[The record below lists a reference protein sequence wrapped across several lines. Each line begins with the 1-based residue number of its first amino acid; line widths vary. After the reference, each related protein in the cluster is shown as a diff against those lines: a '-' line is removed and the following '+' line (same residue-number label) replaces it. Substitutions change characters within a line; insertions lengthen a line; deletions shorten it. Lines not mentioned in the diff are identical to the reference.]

1 MSEKILIPILGDQL
15 SIHIS
20 SLEAQNPCECV
31 LLMMEVGEETAY
43 VRHHKAK
50 IAYIFSAMRHHAKA
64 LEERGWSVDYIAW
77 SDPDNSGS
85 FSGEIVRALERHSI
99 ESIRI
104 TEAGEWRVMAM
115 IENWE
120 QKFGIPV
127 TICPDHRFVATH
139 QDFADWA
146 DGKKQLRMEYFY
158 REMRRKTGLLLDE
171 NGKPEGGKWN
181 YDNDNRKPAKGDLAI
196 PQPIRFRPDDITRE
210 VLALVSDTFADYPG
224 SLDHFHFAVT
234 HEEAMRQKRKFLD
247 EALPQFGDYQDAL
260 LSGQPFLWHSIL
272 SPYINSGLLDPLDLC
287 EEVEQRYHDGDVPL
301 NAAEGFIRQIIGWRE
316 YVRGIYWREGPD
328 YVDRNFLQAQR
339 PLPDF
344 YYSGKTDMHC
354 LAETIGQTLDLAYA
368 HHIQRLMIT
377 GNFAL
382 IAGLRPQAVHQW
394 YLEVYA
400 DAYEWVELPNTL
412 GMSQFADGGI
422 IASKPYASSG
432 NYINK
437 MSDYCQHCR
446 YDVKQRIGE
455 NACPFNALYWDF
467 LDRNQEKLGDNRR
480 LAMPYRTWEGMDPN
494 TKNDIRNQAKSF
506 LDQMQ
511 KN

>member
-234 HEEAMRQKRKFLD
+234 HEEAMRQKRMQERFHRRIRTACDDTLD
-247 EALPQFGDYQDAL
+247 RQV
-260 LSGQPFLWHSIL
+260 IL
-272 SPYINSGLLDPLDLC
+272 DD
-287 EEVEQRYHDGDVPL
+287 
-301 NAAEGFIRQIIGWRE
+301 FIRR
-316 YVRGIYWREGPD
+316 V
-328 YVDRNFLQAQR
+328 
-339 PLPDF
+339 
-344 YYSGKTDMHC
+344 
-354 LAETIGQTLDLAYA
+354 
-368 HHIQRLMIT
+368 
-377 GNFAL
+377 GNF
-382 IAGLRPQAVHQW
+382 PQPPHRIQKQHGKAFR
-394 YLEVYA
+394 
-400 DAYEWVELPNTL
+400 
-412 GMSQFADGGI
+412 SDGGHVDA
-422 IASKPYASSG
+422 AS
-432 NYINK
+432 
-437 MSDYCQHCR
+437 
-446 YDVKQRIGE
+446 
-455 NACPFNALYWDF
+455 
-467 LDRNQEKLGDNRR
+467 LDIE
-480 LAMPYRTWEGMDPN
+480 
-494 TKNDIRNQAKSF
+494 DIF
-506 LDQMQ
+506 FFPEDIVP
-511 KN
+511 